1 MLRPKKKITR
11 KEIQRDPFLETV
23 DQAQAHLEENRS
35 KYLQLGIVLLILL
48 LGYNITT
55 NRKSQRDIDASASLG
70 DALLTLDNDDLTT
83 AQFQFETV
91 LNEFDNTPSAS
102 VAGYYLG
109 KINYNA
115 GNMEEAGR
123 YLNSYIKVSPKGFLA
138 PSATI
143 MLADISA
150 NDDQL
155 KEAIQILNKGIRNV
169 NSKKD
174 LRLLRLRK
182 AELELRQ
189 GNKDIAKSIVEELLL
204 EDGITN
210 WNKQR
215 AQEIV
220 GRIVS

>member
-1 MLRPKKKITR
+1 
-11 KEIQRDPFLETV
+11 
-23 DQAQAHLEENRS
+23 
-35 KYLQLGIVLLILL
+35 
-48 LGYNITT
+48 
-55 NRKSQRDIDASASLG
+55 
-70 DALLTLDNDDLTT
+70 
-83 AQFQFETV
+83 
-91 LNEFDNTPSAS
+91 
-102 VAGYYLG
+102 
-109 KINYNA
+109 
-115 GNMEEAGR
+115 MEEAGR